1 MRITFRNVSH
11 TPPLHSYIYYGNI
24 FNNEM
29 IYDENDKIL
38 KLYFLSAGGRER
50 LLIIVSI
57 SKQFHSDIENI

>member
-1 MRITFRNVSH
+1 MYRTLLLCILIFIMV
-11 TPPLHSYIYYGNI
+11 II

-29 IYDENDKIL
+29 IYDENGKIL

>member
-1 MRITFRNVSH
+1 
-11 TPPLHSYIYYGNI
+11 
-24 FNNEM
+24 M

-38 KLYFLSAGGRER
+38 KLCFLSAGGRER

>member
-1 MRITFRNVSH
+1 MYRTLLLCILIFIMV
-11 TPPLHSYIYYGNI
+11 II